1 MKRIFLVL
9 VSIFTIINL
18 FAQNDKAFFK
28 EVEPGFYQNFILKD
42 INEYKDQTEKKEL
55 RKILIMD
62 QSNMDLP
69 NDPALY
75 KTFWHTP
82 VVSQGNTGTCWD
94 YSATS
99 MYESEMFRLT
109 GKKVKISEMY
119 TAYWEYVEK
128 ARRYIQ
134 QRGKSHIGEGSEA
147 NAVARIWDK
156 YGAVP
161 NSVYTGLPEG
171 RKYHSHEAMFN
182 EMNAF
187 LEGLKV
193 SNNWNEEAG
202 LSTIRAILNHYIG
215 VPPTE
220 FLFEGKKYSPA
231 SFLKEYMMI
240 NTSDYVD
247 IMSLMEQPYWQKVEY
262 KVPDNWWHSKE
273 YYNVPL
279 DVFMEIW
286 NYAIENGYTTAI
298 GGDVSEAGIN
308 RNTNCAMIPDFD
320 IPYNAIN
327 ESARQFRFSNNTTT
341 DDHGMHCVGYY
352 KAKDGKMWYLVKDS
366 SSGSRNVGEADK
378 RFGYYFF
385 RDDYAKL
392 KMMNITVH
400 KDAFKKYMERF
411 K

>member
-1 MKRIFLVL
+1 MKYLFFIFAL
-9 VSIFTIINL
+9 IINSVL
-18 FAQNDKAFFK
+18 SFAQNDKAFFK

-62 QSNMDLP
+62 QSKMDLP

-94 YSATS
+94 YSTTS
-99 MYESEMFRLT
+99 MYESEMFRLS

-134 QRGKSHIGEGSEA
+134 QRGKSNFGEGSEA
-147 NAVARIWDK
+147 NAVARIWEK

-202 LSTIRAILNHYIG
+202 LSTIKAILNHYIG
-215 VPPTE
+215 VPPTD
-220 FLFEGKKYSPA
+220 FQYEGKKYSPA

-247 IMSLMEQPYWQKVEY
+247 IMSLMEQPYWQKAEY

-286 NYAIENGYTTAI
+286 NYAIENGYTTAV

-400 KDAFKKYMERF
+400 KDAFKKYMDRF

>member
-1 MKRIFLVL
+1 MKRIFSLL
-9 VSIFTIINL
+9 ILIFISISL

-42 INEYKDQTEKKEL
+42 ITEVKEKSEKKNL

-62 QSNMDLP
+62 QSNQELT
-69 NDPALY
+69 NDISLY
-75 KTFWHTP
+75 KTYWHTP
-82 VVSQGNTGTCWD
+82 VVSQGNTGTCWN
-94 YSATS
+94 YSTTS
-99 MYESEMFRLT
+99 MYESEIYRLK
-109 GKKVKISEMY
+109 GKNIKMSEMY
-119 TAYWEYVEK
+119 TVYCEYIEK
-128 ARRYIQ
+128 ARRFVQ
-134 QRGKSHIGEGSEA
+134 QRGNSVFGEGSEA
-147 NAVARIWDK
+147 NAVKRMWK
-156 YGAVP
+156 MYGAMP
-161 NSVYTGLPEG
+161 NSAYTGLPAG

-182 EMNAF
+182 EMNSF
-187 LEGLKV
+187 LQGLKT
-193 SNNWNEEAG
+193 SNNWNEAIAI
-202 LSTIRAILNHYIG
+202 STIKAIMNHYMG
-215 VPPTE
+215 EPPTE
-220 FLFEGKKYSPA
+220 FSYEGKTYTPNT
-231 SFLKEYMMI
+231 FLNYIGLNMD
-240 NTSDYVD
+240 DYID
-247 IMSLMEQPYWQKVEY
+247 IMSLLEQPYWQKAEY
-262 KVPDNWWHSKE
+262 KVPDNWWHSDD
-273 YYNVPL
+273 YLNVPL

-286 NYAIENGYTTAI
+286 NYSIVNGYTMSI
-298 GGDVSEAGIN
+298 GGDVSEAGLN

-320 IPYNAIN
+320 IPYNAIT

-400 KDAFKKYMERF
+400 KDAFKKYMDRF

>member
-1 MKRIFLVL
+1 MKYLFFIFAL
-9 VSIFTIINL
+9 IINSVL
-18 FAQNDKAFFK
+18 SFAQNDKAFFK

-62 QSNMDLP
+62 QSKMDLP

-94 YSATS
+94 YSTTS

-134 QRGKSHIGEGSEA
+134 QRGKSNFGEGSEA
-147 NAVARIWDK
+147 NAVARIWEK

-202 LSTIRAILNHYIG
+202 LSTIKAILNHYIG
-215 VPPTE
+215 VPPTD
-220 FLFEGKKYSPA
+220 FQYEGKKYSPA

-247 IMSLMEQPYWQKVEY
+247 IMSLMEQPYWQKAEY

-286 NYAIENGYTTAI
+286 NYAIENGYTTAV

-400 KDAFKKYMERF
+400 KDAFKKYMDRF

>member
-1 MKRIFLVL
+1 MKYLFFIFAL
-9 VSIFTIINL
+9 IINSVL
-18 FAQNDKAFFK
+18 SFAQNDKAFFK

-62 QSNMDLP
+62 QSKMDLP

-94 YSATS
+94 YSTTS

-134 QRGKSHIGEGSEA
+134 QRGKSNFGEGSEA
-147 NAVARIWDK
+147 NAVARIWEK

-202 LSTIRAILNHYIG
+202 LSTIKAILNHSIG
-215 VPPTE
+215 VPPTD
-220 FLFEGKKYSPA
+220 FQYEGKKYSPA

-247 IMSLMEQPYWQKVEY
+247 IMSLMEQPYWQKAEY

-286 NYAIENGYTTAI
+286 NYAIENGYTTAV

-400 KDAFKKYMERF
+400 KDAFKKYMDRF

>member
-1 MKRIFLVL
+1 MKYLFFIFAL
-9 VSIFTIINL
+9 IINSVL
-18 FAQNDKAFFK
+18 SFAQNDKAFFK

-62 QSNMDLP
+62 QSKMDLP

-94 YSATS
+94 YSTTS

-134 QRGKSHIGEGSEA
+134 QRGKSNFGEGSEA
-147 NAVARIWDK
+147 NAVARIWEK

-202 LSTIRAILNHYIG
+202 LSTIKAILNHYIG
-215 VPPTE
+215 VPPTD
-220 FLFEGKKYSPA
+220 FQYEGKNYSPA

-247 IMSLMEQPYWQKVEY
+247 IMSLMEQPYWQKAEY

-286 NYAIENGYTTAI
+286 NYAIENGYTTAV

>member
-1 MKRIFLVL
+1 MKYLFFIFAL
-9 VSIFTIINL
+9 IINSVL
-18 FAQNDKAFFK
+18 SFAQNDKAFFK

-62 QSNMDLP
+62 QSKMDLP

-94 YSATS
+94 YSTTS

-134 QRGKSHIGEGSEA
+134 QRGKSNFGEGSEA
-147 NAVARIWDK
+147 NAVARIWEK

-202 LSTIRAILNHYIG
+202 LSTIKAILNHYIG
-215 VPPTE
+215 VPPTD
-220 FLFEGKKYSPA
+220 FQYEGKKYSPA

-247 IMSLMEQPYWQKVEY
+247 IMSLMEQPYWQKGEY

-286 NYAIENGYTTAI
+286 NYAIENGYTTAV

-400 KDAFKKYMERF
+400 KDAFKKYMDRF

>member
-1 MKRIFLVL
+1 MKYLFFIFAL
-9 VSIFTIINL
+9 IINSVL
-18 FAQNDKAFFK
+18 SFAQNDKAFFK

-62 QSNMDLP
+62 QSKMDLP

-94 YSATS
+94 YSTTS

-134 QRGKSHIGEGSEA
+134 QRGKSNFGEGSEA
-147 NAVARIWDK
+147 NAVARIWEK

-202 LSTIRAILNHYIG
+202 LSTIKAILNHSIG
-215 VPPTE
+215 VPPTD
-220 FLFEGKKYSPA
+220 FQYEGKKYSPA

-247 IMSLMEQPYWQKVEY
+247 IMSLMEQPYWQKAEY

-286 NYAIENGYTTAI
+286 NYAIENGYTTAV

>member
-1 MKRIFLVL
+1 MFSLLILIFI
-9 VSIFTIINL
+9 SISL

-42 INEYKDQTEKKEL
+42 ITEVKEKSEKKNL

-62 QSNMDLP
+62 QSNQELT
-69 NDPALY
+69 NDISLY
-75 KTFWHTP
+75 KTYWHTP
-82 VVSQGNTGTCWD
+82 VVSQGNTGTCWN
-94 YSATS
+94 YSTTS
-99 MYESEMFRLT
+99 MYESEIYRLK
-109 GKKVKISEMY
+109 GKNIKMSEMY
-119 TAYWEYVEK
+119 TVYCEYIEK
-128 ARRYIQ
+128 ARRFVQ
-134 QRGKSHIGEGSEA
+134 QRGNSVFGEGSEA
-147 NAVARIWDK
+147 NAVKRMWK
-156 YGAVP
+156 MYGAMP
-161 NSVYTGLPEG
+161 NSAYTGLPAG

-182 EMNAF
+182 EMNSF
-187 LEGLKV
+187 LQGLKT
-193 SNNWNEEAG
+193 SNNWNEAIAI
-202 LSTIRAILNHYIG
+202 STIKAIMNHYMG
-215 VPPTE
+215 EPPTE
-220 FLFEGKKYSPA
+220 FSYEGKTYTPNT
-231 SFLKEYMMI
+231 FLNYIGLNMD
-240 NTSDYVD
+240 DYID
-247 IMSLMEQPYWQKVEY
+247 IMSLLEQPYWQKAEY
-262 KVPDNWWHSKE
+262 KVPDNWWHSDD
-273 YYNVPL
+273 YLNVPL

-286 NYAIENGYTTAI
+286 NYSIVNGYTMSI
-298 GGDVSEAGIN
+298 GGDVSEAGLN

-320 IPYNAIN
+320 IPYNAIT

-400 KDAFKKYMERF
+400 KDAFKKYMDRF

>member
-1 MKRIFLVL
+1 MKYHFIVL
-9 VSIFTIINL
+9 ALLINSVFSL
-18 FAQNDKAFFK
+18 AQNDKVFFK

-42 INEYKDQTEKKEL
+42 INDFKDQTEKKEL

-62 QSNMDLP
+62 QSKMELP

-82 VVSQGNTGTCWD
+82 VVSQGNTGTCWNF
-94 YSATS
+94 STTS
-99 MYESEMFRLT
+99 MYESEIFRLT
-109 GKKVKISEMY
+109 GKKVKISELY
-119 TAYWEYVEK
+119 TVYCEYLEK
-128 ARRYIQ
+128 AKRYIKE
-134 QRGKSHIGEGSEA
+134 RGKSVFGEGSEA
-147 NAVARIWDK
+147 NAVARMWKI
-156 YGAVP
+156 YGAMP

-171 RKYHSHEAMFN
+171 RKFHNHEAMYN

-187 LEGLKV
+187 LEGLKS

-202 LSTIRAILNHYIG
+202 LSTIKSILNHYIG
-215 VPPTE
+215 VPPAE
-220 FLFEGKKYSPA
+220 FQYEGMKYSP
-231 SFLKEYMMI
+231 STFLKDYMMI
-240 NTSDYVD
+240 NPDDYVD
-247 IMSLMEQPYWQKVEY
+247 IMSLMDQPYWQKAEY

-279 DVFMEIW
+279 DIFMEIW
-286 NYAIENGYTTAI
+286 NYSIENGFTMAI

-320 IPYNAIN
+320 IPYAYIN
-327 ESARQFRFSNNTTT
+327 ENARQFRFSNNTTT

-366 SSGSRNVGEADK
+366 SSGSRNVGETDK

-400 KDAFKKYMERF
+400 KDAFKKYMDKF

>member
-1 MKRIFLVL
+1 MKYLFFIFAL
-9 VSIFTIINL
+9 IINSVL
-18 FAQNDKAFFK
+18 SFAQNDKAFFK

-62 QSNMDLP
+62 QSKMDLP

-94 YSATS
+94 YSTTS

-134 QRGKSHIGEGSEA
+134 QRGKSNFGEGSEA
-147 NAVARIWDK
+147 NAVARIWEK

-202 LSTIRAILNHYIG
+202 LSTIKAILNHYIG
-215 VPPTE
+215 VPPTD
-220 FLFEGKKYSPA
+220 FQYEGKNYSPA

-247 IMSLMEQPYWQKVEY
+247 IMSLMEQPYWQKAEY

-286 NYAIENGYTTAI
+286 NYAIENGYTTAV

-400 KDAFKKYMERF
+400 KDAFKKYMDRF

>member
-1 MKRIFLVL
+1 MKKIFSL
-9 VSIFTIINL
+9 SILILMCSVL

-42 INEYKDQTEKKEL
+42 ISEVKEKTEKKAL

-62 QSNMDLP
+62 QTKQELA
-69 NDPALY
+69 NDPTLY
-75 KTFWHTP
+75 KTYWHTP
-82 VVSQGNTGTCWD
+82 VVSQGNTGTCWN
-94 YSATS
+94 YSTTS
-99 MYESEMFRLT
+99 MFESEIYRLK
-109 GKKVKISEMY
+109 GKNVKISEMY
-119 TAYWEYVEK
+119 TVYCEYIEK
-128 ARRYIQ
+128 ARRFIQ
-134 QRGKSHIGEGSEA
+134 ERGNSNFAEGSEA
-147 NAVARIWDK
+147 NAVKRMWEM

-161 NSVYTGLPEG
+161 NTVYTGLIGG

-182 EMNAF
+182 EMNSF
-187 LEGLKV
+187 LQGLKTN
-193 SNNWNEEAG
+193 NNWNEESA
-202 LSTIRAILNHYIG
+202 LSTIKSIMNHYMG
-215 VPPTE
+215 EPPSE
-220 FLFEGKKYSPA
+220 FQFEGKTYTPE
-231 SFLKEYMMI
+231 SFLKNYMEL
-240 NTSDYVD
+240 NLDDYID
-247 IMSLMEQPYWQKVEY
+247 IMSLMEQPYWQNAEY
-262 KVPDNWWHSKE
+262 KVPDNWWHSSD

-279 DVFMEIW
+279 DVFMEVW
-286 NYAIENGYTTAI
+286 NNAIENGYTMAI
-298 GGDVSEAGIN
+298 GGDVSEAGLN

-320 IPYNAIN
+320 IPYAYIN

-352 KAKDGKMWYLVKDS
+352 KAKDGKMWYFVKDS

-400 KDAFKKYMERF
+400 KDAFKKYMDRF

>member
-1 MKRIFLVL
+1 MKYLFFIFAL
-9 VSIFTIINL
+9 IINSVL
-18 FAQNDKAFFK
+18 SFAQNDKAFFK

-62 QSNMDLP
+62 QSKMDLP

-94 YSATS
+94 YSTTS

-134 QRGKSHIGEGSEA
+134 QRGKSNFGEGSEA
-147 NAVARIWDK
+147 NAVARIWEK

-215 VPPTE
+215 VPPTD
-220 FLFEGKKYSPA
+220 FQYEGKKYSPA

-247 IMSLMEQPYWQKVEY
+247 IMSLMEQPYWQKAEY

-286 NYAIENGYTTAI
+286 NYAIENGYTTAV